1 MYRWALELTDFDRII
16 MKHNTYTMFLGYLI
30 MIAGL
35 VLLIFAAGRLMLQ
48 VFGAIIALMI
58 INYGVRL
65 TGGGSMQSIA
75 MRAWF
80 SRMR

>member
-1 MYRWALELTDFDRII
+1 MA
-16 MKHNTYTMFLGYLI
+16 HNKYTILLGYLI
-30 MIAGL
+30 MIAGF
-35 VLLIFAAGRLMLQ
+35 VFLIFAAGQLMLQ
-48 VFGAIIALMI
+48 ILGAIIALMI
-58 INYGVRL
+58 INYGIRL

>member
-1 MYRWALELTDFDRII
+1 MA
-16 MKHNTYTMFLGYLI
+16 HNKYTIFLGYLI
-30 MIAGL
+30 MIAGF
-35 VLLIFAAGRLMLQ
+35 VLLIFAAGQLILQ
-48 VFGAIIALMI
+48 VLGAIIALVI
-58 INYGVRL
+58 INYGIRL

>member
-1 MYRWALELTDFDRII
+1 MA
-16 MKHNTYTMFLGYLI
+16 HNNYMIFLGYLI
-30 MIAGL
+30 MIAGF
-35 VLLIFAAGRLMLQ
+35 VLLLFAAGQLILQ
-48 VFGAIIALMI
+48 LLGAIVALII
-58 INYGVRL
+58 INYGIRL